1 MDDTRTALARLK
13 ASRSQRRAADADA
26 RYATIRSASSR
37 RRLAPRSYTI
47 VLSRRVPSRTSSVR
61 AEFQLTLRL
70 THRRDPFVSPCSPAA
85 PPPRH
90 AASASHV
97 ENDAYMKRMEDGF
110 RAMGFP
116 ADDDRDDV
124 LDRARRPS
132 DRARGRPPAP
142 AQPPRAS
149 ALPPASS
156 SASSL
161 ARGWY
166 VSPLD
171 PSGVVADLSDRPL
184 SCASVSPSLDAVVVG
199 GTDHALYEVSL
210 TTGRKTRQL
219 YSKAHGHREWVTCVT
234 HARDGRVAS
243 GGMDS
248 KICVWDARGCRA
260 ADLEGHAGSVAALAT
275 LPGDALAS
283 ASYDKTVRVWSL
295 PGRGRPRGEC
305 VGTMRGS
312 APQTTARW
320 SSSRGLATGDR
331 SGGATVWD
339 ARAARATWR
348 LEDAHRG
355 HLTALAWISSL
366 SGTGTIGDAGDAA
379 GDVLATGG
387 QDGAV
392 RLRDPRGDPRASPIA
407 SVPAHVPGDVPGA
420 AGAVGDIA
428 QTADGRVVSV
438 GADGNL
444 AVLDPRRGRD
454 VVAKI
459 PLGDFAYSLAIVGDL
474 ALAGTGS
481 GHVHVVDV
489 AGRDSGGVPKT
500 LYALGANEGATRAI
514 VAVADAFAA
523 AGDDGRVASYRF
535 ER

>member
-1 MDDTRTALARLK
+1 
-13 ASRSQRRAADADA
+13 
-26 RYATIRSASSR
+26 
-37 RRLAPRSYTI
+37 
-47 VLSRRVPSRTSSVR
+47 
-61 AEFQLTLRL
+61 
-70 THRRDPFVSPCSPAA
+70 
-85 PPPRH
+85 
-90 AASASHV
+90 
-97 ENDAYMKRMEDGF
+97 MKRMEDGF

-124 LDRARRPS
+124 IDRARRPS
-132 DRARGRPPAP
+132 DRARGRPPAE
-142 AQPPRAS
+142 PPRAS

-210 TTGRKTRQL
+210 TTGRKIRQL

-339 ARAARATWR
+339 ARAGTRAARKIQGPSVCGDAVDARFVGAGVEILTGSWRDRRAVQLWDLGTGRLVADVPFGAPAGEKNCAVYGARFAKKAGTAIAAGSGSNEARATDPNTGR
-348 LEDAHRG
+348 CAARVAGLPAAAH
-355 HLTALAWISSL
+355 AVELAPDE
-366 SGTGTIGDAGDAA
+366 GM
-379 GDVLATGG
+379 V
-387 QDGAV
+387 AV
-392 RLRDPRGDPRASPIA
+392 
-407 SVPAHVPGDVPGA
+407 
-420 AGAVGDIA
+420 
-428 QTADGRVVSV
+428 TCADGVRVFET
-438 GADGNL
+438 
-444 AVLDPRRGRD
+444 RGW
-454 VVAKI
+454 
-459 PLGDFAYSLAIVGDL
+459 
-474 ALAGTGS
+474 
-481 GHVHVVDV
+481 
-489 AGRDSGGVPKT
+489 
-500 LYALGANEGATRAI
+500 
-514 VAVADAFAA
+514 
-523 AGDDGRVASYRF
+523 
-535 ER
+535 

>member
-1 MDDTRTALARLK
+1 
-13 ASRSQRRAADADA
+13 
-26 RYATIRSASSR
+26 
-37 RRLAPRSYTI
+37 
-47 VLSRRVPSRTSSVR
+47 
-61 AEFQLTLRL
+61 
-70 THRRDPFVSPCSPAA
+70 
-85 PPPRH
+85 
-90 AASASHV
+90 
-97 ENDAYMKRMEDGF
+97 MKRMEDGF

-132 DRARGRPPAP
+132 DRARGRPPAEP
-142 AQPPRAS
+142 TRAS
-149 ALPPASS
+149 ALPPASF

-184 SCASVSPSLDAVVVG
+184 SCASVSPSLDSVVVG

-355 HLTALAWISSL
+355 HLTALAWISSF
-366 SGTGTIGDAGDAA
+366 GTGTTIGGTIGDAGDGDAA

-387 QDGAV
+387 QDGVV

-459 PLGDFAYSLAIVGDL
+459 PLGDFAYSLAVVGDL

-481 GHVHVVDV
+481 GNVHVVDV

>member
-1 MDDTRTALARLK
+1 
-13 ASRSQRRAADADA
+13 
-26 RYATIRSASSR
+26 
-37 RRLAPRSYTI
+37 
-47 VLSRRVPSRTSSVR
+47 
-61 AEFQLTLRL
+61 
-70 THRRDPFVSPCSPAA
+70 
-85 PPPRH
+85 
-90 AASASHV
+90 
-97 ENDAYMKRMEDGF
+97 MKRMEDGF

-116 ADDDRDDV
+116 SDDDRDDV
-124 LDRARRPS
+124 LDRAGRPS
-132 DRARGRPPAP
+132 YRARKPLPAEP
-142 AQPPRAS
+142 SRSSVPSRTP
-149 ALPPASS
+149 S

-166 VSPLD
+166 VSPVD
-171 PSGVVADLSDRPL
+171 PSGVVANLSDRPL
-184 SCASVSPSLDAVVVG
+184 ACASVSPSLDSVVVG

-210 TTGRKTRQL
+210 ATGRKTRQL

-260 ADLEGHAGSVAALAT
+260 TDLEGHAGSVAALAT

-295 PGRGRPRGEC
+295 PGRGFPRGEC

-312 APQTTARW
+312 APQTTASW
-320 SSSRGLATGDR
+320 SSASGLATGDR

-348 LEDAHRG
+348 LEEAHRG
-355 HLTALAWISSL
+355 HLTALAWISSAW
-366 SGTGTIGDAGDAA
+366 TRPIGDAA
-379 GDVLATGG
+379 GDALATGG

-407 SVPAHVPGDVPGA
+407 SVPAHVSGDVPGA
-420 AGAVGDIA
+420 AGAVGDID

-438 GADGNL
+438 GADGKL
-444 AVLDPRRGRD
+444 AVLDPRRGFD

-459 PLGDFAYSLAIVGDL
+459 PLGDFAYSLAVAGTL

-500 LYALGANEGATRAI
+500 LYALSANEGATRAV